1 VFGLISPA
9 PLYARIDLVRDASDD
24 FALME
29 LELIEPALYFRMD
42 EDSPARFARA
52 FDKRM
57 RGSNA
62 NA

>member
-1 VFGLISPA
+1 MRA
-9 PLYARIDLVRDASDD
+9 IDLVRDASED

-42 EDSPARFARA
+42 DGSPARFARA
-52 FDKRM
+52 FDKMM